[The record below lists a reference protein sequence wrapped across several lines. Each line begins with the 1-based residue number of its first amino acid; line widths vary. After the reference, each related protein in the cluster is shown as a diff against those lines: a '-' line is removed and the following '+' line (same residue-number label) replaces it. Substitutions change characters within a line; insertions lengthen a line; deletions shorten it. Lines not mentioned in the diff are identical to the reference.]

1 MEESN
6 RVFHSRVSYAF
17 TSREGGEMTLTKARR
32 AFDKFTDAL
41 PEKHYIELEYWID
54 EIEEYLERLEA

>member
-1 MEESN
+1 MILL
-6 RVFHSRVSYAF
+6 RDK
-17 TSREGGEMTLTKARR
+17 EGGEMTLTKARR